1 MTNTDR
7 GILSAVLALEGI
19 RALPEL
25 GRIARRGGASA
36 PPAWRLPL
44 IVAEA
49 LGAPPGAALP
59 AAAALACVQLGVV
72 LIDDLLDGDPRGE
85 HVRLGAG
92 RAANLAV
99 AFLAA
104 SGEALSAGRQ
114 GRSAGRQARSAGLH
128 EPERL
133 ARAQAAL
140 AEAVGRVAV
149 GQHLDVGGA
158 EDEAAYW
165 RIAAAKSGA
174 FFGLAFHLGALL
186 SPASFNDGLA
196 LEVVGGLY
204 GEMVQIHDD
213 LRDCLEA
220 PAGPDWRAGRRT
232 LPMLYA
238 QKVPH
243 PERDQFCERRA
254 EIAAL
259 LKVDAPAEEVAP
271 VLAEAQA
278 MLVRSGAISYG
289 LDQILRRDAEARER
303 LASIAQQTQG
313 VTRVLD
319 EIVAPVRALLMGAEA
334 LRA

>member
-1 MTNTDR
+1 MTDTDQR
-7 GILSAVLALEGI
+7 ILSAVLELEGV

-36 PPAWRLPL
+36 PSAWRLPL
-44 IVAEA
+44 IVGEA
-49 LGAPPGAALP
+49 LGAQPGAVLP
-59 AAAALACVQLGVV
+59 AAVALACVQLGVV
-72 LIDDLLDGDPRGE
+72 LVDDLLDDDPRGE

-92 RAANLAV
+92 RAANLAT

-104 SGEALSAGRQ
+104 GGEALSA
-114 GRSAGRQARSAGLH
+114 SLC

-133 ARAQAAL
+133 VRAQAAL
-140 AEAVGRVAV
+140 AEGVGRVAV

-186 SPASFNDGLA
+186 SPASFDEGLA
-196 LEVVGGLY
+196 LEAVGALY

-220 PAGPDWRAGRRT
+220 PAGPDWRAGRLT

-238 QKVPH
+238 QVVPH
-243 PERDQFCERRA
+243 PERDRFCERRA

-259 LKVDAPAEEVAP
+259 LEVDASAEEIAP

-278 MLVRSGAISYG
+278 MLVRCGAISYG
-289 LDQILRRDAEARER
+289 LDQILRRDAEARGR

-334 LRA
+334 HRA

>member
-1 MTNTDR
+1 
-7 GILSAVLALEGI
+7 
-19 RALPEL
+19 
-25 GRIARRGGASA
+25 
-36 PPAWRLPL
+36 
-44 IVAEA
+44 
-49 LGAPPGAALP
+49 
-59 AAAALACVQLGVV
+59 
-72 LIDDLLDGDPRGE
+72 GE

-92 RAANLAV
+92 RAANLAT

-104 SGEALSAGRQ
+104 GGEALSA
-114 GRSAGRQARSAGLH
+114 SLC

-133 ARAQAAL
+133 VRAQAAL
-140 AEAVGRVAV
+140 AEGVGRVAV

-186 SPASFNDGLA
+186 SPASFDEGLA
-196 LEVVGGLY
+196 LEAVGALY

-220 PAGPDWRAGRRT
+220 PAGPDWRAGRLT

-238 QKVPH
+238 QVVPH
-243 PERDQFCERRA
+243 PERDRFCERRA

-259 LKVDAPAEEVAP
+259 LEVDASAEEIAP

-278 MLVRSGAISYG
+278 MLVRCGAISYG
-289 LDQILRRDAEARER
+289 LDQILRRDAEARGR

-334 LRA
+334 HRA